1 MKISRKAVWGLS
13 LVLGLCAASP
23 AGAQSQDPTPPQT
36 PTQTTP
42 QTTPP
47 QQPAAQQPAAQTPP
61 AQPPAAATTDPDTRL
76 DPLQPD
82 FNLVALPTTLAMPDG
97 KFAFRVTHRFER
109 SLGNGWSDVANNFF
123 EFDSAAQIGLEVRY
137 GLFKGTDIGVHRTSD
152 RTIEIFG
159 QQTIWQENDV
169 HPIGLDAIAT
179 FEGQN
184 NLRAQK
190 SPALGLLA
198 SRKVE
203 KVAAVY
209 AEPIFVFNTNPLM
222 DVTGMDKHT
231 FMIGLGGR
239 VRVRRTV
246 YVVSEITPRVAG
258 YMPGVNQISFGLEGR
273 VGGHVFQV
281 NFSNG
286 YGTTLGQ
293 LARGGVD
300 NHSWFIGFNISRKFF

>member
-1 MKISRKAVWGLS
+1 MMISRKAVWGMFIAAMCVS
-13 LVLGLCAASP
+13 APVGAQTQDPAPQPAAS
-23 AGAQSQDPTPPQT
+23 GQPTAQT
-36 PTQTTP
+36 PTP
-42 QTTPP
+42 QP
-47 QQPAAQQPAAQTPP
+47 QAPVTA
-61 AQPPAAATTDPDTRL
+61 DPDTRL

-82 FNLVALPTTLAMPDG
+82 FALVALPTTLRMPEG
-97 KFAFRVTHRFER
+97 KFSFRVTHRFLR
-109 SLGNGWSDVANNFF
+109 SLGSGWSDVFNNFF
-123 EFDSAAQIGLEVRY
+123 EFDSGAQIGLEVRY

-159 QQTIWQENDV
+159 QQSIWQQKDA
-169 HPIGLDAIAT
+169 HPISLDAIAT

-190 SPALGLLA
+190 SPALGVLA
-198 SRKVE
+198 SRKVARI
-203 KVAAVY
+203 AAVY
-209 AEPIFVFNTNPLM
+209 AEPIFVFNTNPLT
-222 DVTGMDKHT
+222 DVTGMDQHT
-231 FMIGLGGR
+231 FMVGLGGR
-239 VRVRRTV
+239 VRVSRSA
-246 YVVSEITPRVAG
+246 YVVGEITPRVAG

-273 VGGHVFQV
+273 VGGHLFQV